1 MHEKEK
7 DECFQL
13 SLKGLYE
20 LEIIP
25 DVRIRNKIL
34 KEAGCRDRIREE
46 EKMYFI
52 KTTGR
57 NIDRAKWKAYSIIND
72 FGEDFEAWANGPVC
86 QELFHAHQG
95 KFSVNINDFAKG
107 TPENL
112 TEHEK
117 DSVNVVLRDYGSME
131 PYDLRELTHNEEPW
145 KNARGDLSE
154 WVKSRTII
162 TKESMGEY
170 YGGL

>member
-1 MHEKEK
+1 
-7 DECFQL
+7 
-13 SLKGLYE
+13 
-20 LEIIP
+20 
-25 DVRIRNKIL
+25 
-34 KEAGCRDRIREE
+34 
-46 EKMYFI
+46 MYFI

-131 PYDLRELTHNEEPW
+131 PYDLRE
-145 KNARGDLSE
+145 
-154 WVKSRTII
+154 
-162 TKESMGEY
+162 
-170 YGGL
+170 